1 MLTLSHHFELHTDV
15 TTDCQCCGV
24 PRRFRFTSK
33 SDHVLCRTCRGHQS
47 RTQEATA
54 QRNVDHVRDW
64 QAYATE
70 LSTRQRDA
78 LAAKD
83 AALATLGAEASALKE
98 RNASLR
104 EELHMSALEMA
115 RVVDERTGGAER
127 EPGEALMRLL
137 ANTVAEKAN
146 EERERAYRTRDFA
159 MARLWAVDELH
170 HPDEAKHGLCTCGQN
185 LRQCTTNSALE
196 DQRNHIYKWE
206 LAQVQRLEKRL
217 SHALPA
223 EHPKVRESKS
233 AADR

>member
-1 MLTLSHHFELHTDV
+1 MTLSHHFELHTDV
-15 TTDCQCCGV
+15 TTDCQCCGM

-64 QAYATE
+64 QAYTME
-70 LSTRQRDA
+70 LSARQRDA

-83 AALATLGAEASALKE
+83 AALATLGVEVNALKE
-98 RNASLR
+98 RNTSLR

-127 EPGEALMRLL
+127 EPGEALVKLL

-146 EERERAYRTRDFA
+146 EERDRAYRTRDFA

-170 HPDEAKHGLCTCGQN
+170 HPDESKRELCSCGRD
-185 LRQCTTNSALE
+185 LRQCATNSVLE

-206 LAQVQRLEKRL
+206 ISQVQRLEKGL

-223 EHPKVRESKS
+223 EHPKVRERERRRS
-233 AADR
+233 R